1 MRIPLAYKLVLASL
15 VVAFA
20 SIGLPE
26 AIRATG
32 IAFPM
37 WATIF
42 VALGAGGTLGFVFSR
57 LVGSKL
63 ERLREATELIRA
75 GDLRRELFPAS
86 TARFPDETDELVE
99 SVRVMR
105 AGLCELVDH
114 LQRTADRLSAGA
126 QDLSHS
132 IQNVSAGNGEI
143 STAMGEVAESVS
155 HQREALDHGARIIQE
170 IASDIEL
177 NAGRAREAF
186 GFAAEANQKAGTGVE
201 VSRLAIEKMQTMFE
215 RVEATSQMVF
225 DLEAKTRHVHQITE
239 IITSVAHRTNLLSL
253 NASIEAARAG
263 EAGRGFSV
271 VADEIRKLSENAG
284 RSADEIS
291 KLVHEIQSDTNQVAD
306 EMRRSSEG
314 IGEGREDV
322 NTIADALS
330 QISMAVGEAAARSE
344 EIFHGA
350 DSHAMNTERMV
361 ASMDEIARGASGS
374 ADSIADVSR
383 TAESQLAA
391 VSQILDASSSMTELA
406 GELREVLGS
415 FRTSAAESAD
425 VGVAGAGVIGAR
437 PADAARVHGAGS

>member
-1 MRIPLAYKLVLASL
+1 MRIPLAHKLVLASL
-15 VVAFA
+15 CVATV
-20 SIGLPE
+20 SVGLPE
-26 AIRATG
+26 AIRAAG
-32 IAFPM
+32 LAFPA
-37 WATIF
+37 WAATF
-42 VALGAGGTLGFVFSR
+42 VALGAGGLVGYVFSR
-57 LVGSKL
+57 MLGPKL
-63 ERLREATELIRA
+63 EWLRGVTEQMRHGALHGALAVPRSSWA
-75 GDLRRELFPAS
+75 
-86 TARFPDETDELVE
+86 PDEIDELAE
-99 SVRVMR
+99 SVAVLRGSL
-105 AGLCELVDH
+105 AGLLGHFEN
-114 LQRTADRLSAGA
+114 TADRLATGA
-126 QDLSHS
+126 QDLGVS
-132 IQNVSAGNGEI
+132 IQNVSEGNGEI
-143 STAMGEVAESVS
+143 STTMSGVADSVS
-155 HQREALDHGARIIQE
+155 RQHEVLANGTRIIQE

-215 RVEATSQMVF
+215 RVEETSQMVF

-291 KLVHEIQSDTNQVAD
+291 KLIHEIQSDTNQVAD
-306 EMRRSSEG
+306 EMRNSSEV

-361 ASMDEIARGASGS
+361 ASMDEIAQGAMGS

-383 TAESQLAA
+383 TAQAQLGALSEI
-391 VSQILDASSSMTELA
+391 VEASTSMTELA
-406 GELREVLGS
+406 DQLRGVLRS
-415 FRTSAAESAD
+415 FSNGRGADEAPAHSAAILS
-425 VGVAGAGVIGAR
+425 GGA
-437 PADAARVHGAGS
+437 AGSGTTP

>member
-1 MRIPLAYKLVLASL
+1 VRIPLAHKLVLASL
-15 VVAFA
+15 VVAAA

-26 AIRATG
+26 AIRASG
-32 IAFPM
+32 FVFPT

-42 VALGAGGTLGFVFSR
+42 VALGAGGAVGYAFSR
-57 LVGSKL
+57 VLGPKL
-63 ERLREATELIRA
+63 ERLRETTEQIRR
-75 GDLRRELFPAS
+75 GDLRSELPIGR
-86 TARFPDETDELVE
+86 TARFPDEMDDLAR
-99 SVRVMR
+99 SVRVTHES
-105 AGLCELVDH
+105 LSELVGH
-114 LQRTADRLSAGA
+114 LQRTADRLSDGA

-143 STAMGEVAESVS
+143 STTMSEVAEGVS
-155 HQREALDHGARIIQE
+155 RQREVLENGTRIIQE

-215 RVEATSQMVF
+215 RVEETSQMVF

-291 KLVHEIQSDTNQVAD
+291 KLIHEIQSDTNQVAD
-306 EMRRSSEG
+306 EMRKSSQV
-314 IGEGREDV
+314 IDEGREDV

-361 ASMDEIARGASGS
+361 ASMDEIAKGATGS

-383 TAESQLAA
+383 IAQAQLGALSEI
-391 VSQILDASSSMTELA
+391 VDASNSMAELA
-406 GELREVLGS
+406 EQLRGVLRG
-415 FRTSAAESAD
+415 FRTGHAD
-425 VGVAGAGVIGAR
+425 GRAPG
-437 PADAARVHGAGS
+437 AAR